1 MSVIEL
7 RRVSRWYGSALG
19 LRRVDLDFDPG
30 VTALLGPNGAGKS
43 TLIRIVAGLLRP
55 SSGEVSVAG
64 EPPFANSRVFARLGV
79 VLEEGELRPQARISV
94 FDWLVFLLRLNGFAE
109 ARARELAASRLS
121 ELGLLEARDRSVT
134 TLSRGMKQRLRLAQA
149 AAHDPE
155 LLLLDEPLSGL
166 DPLGRHEV
174 IEWLRA
180 QGQRGKTIVVSSHI
194 LHEVELMTQNVVLM
208 AEGTVLASGNLRE
221 IRALID
227 SHPHRIAIRTPS
239 PRALARRLL
248 EAPAVLSIEFSEEL
262 GRLELETNDPE
273 SFYSFVS
280 TLVLEENAVVDEI
293 QSADDDLESVFRYLV
308 GP

>member
-55 SSGEVSVAG
+55 SSGAVSVAG
-64 EPPFANSRVFARLGV
+64 EAPFANSRVFERLGV

-94 FDWLVFLLRLNGFAE
+94 SDWLVFLLRLNGFAE
-109 ARARELAASRLS
+109 ARARELATSRLS
-121 ELGLLEARDRSVT
+121 ELGLLEAQDRSVT

-149 AAHDPE
+149 AAHDPD

-180 QGQRGKTIVVSSHI
+180 QGERGKTIVVSSHI

-248 EAPAVLSIEFSEEL
+248 EAPAVLSIEFSEQL

-273 SFYSFVS
+273 SFYAFVS
-280 TLVLEENAVVDEI
+280 ALVLEENAVVDEI